1 MLAYREDNKKLYV
14 NKGNEWDA
22 IGSEKQVSF
31 DVCPFKLSWSL
42 KIVLSSDWL
51 DKWGRTETILCKSV
65 PLQTFHLTDYVNSVD
80 KLAEDFQTI
89 YRQLVSGCYSTQSPF
104 YWLGLQNWACHSP
117 VPFKVHLQ

>member
-31 DVCPFKLSWSL
+31 DVYPFKLSWSL

-51 DKWGRTETILCKSV
+51 DK
-65 PLQTFHLTDYVNSVD
+65 
-80 KLAEDFQTI
+80 
-89 YRQLVSGCYSTQSPF
+89 
-104 YWLGLQNWACHSP
+104 
-117 VPFKVHLQ
+117 